1 MGKLWVTL
9 FSTFTIALLHTL
21 IPSHWLCFVVVGR
34 AQKWRMGRT
43 LSVTAA
49 AGLLHVLSTFL
60 LGVFLAGMG
69 QAFFQTRSQ
78 TLERLSGFILI
89 FLGVLY
95 LFSQFFHAGHHHEQ
109 DREVREKTA
118 FVALLLSLA
127 ISPCS
132 FSIPLLILSA
142 SSAGAGWGV
151 IFLIGLVLLVTTVGV
166 MLLLVGLTAAGVE
179 RLKFAFYDRFEK
191 LILGIV
197 LCVLGGIVFVIKD

>member
-1 MGKLWVTL
+1 MDKLSVSL

-34 AQKWRMGRT
+34 AQRWTLGRT

-69 QAFFQTRSQ
+69 QAFFQKRAQ
-78 TLERLSGFILI
+78 TLDRLSGFILI
-89 FLGVLY
+89 FLGILY
-95 LFSQFFHAGHHHEQ
+95 LISQFLHAGHHHDQ
-109 DREVREKTA
+109 DREIREKTA
-118 FVALLLSLA
+118 FTALLLSLA
-127 ISPCS
+127 VSPCS

-142 SSAGAGWGV
+142 SSAGWGV
-151 IFLIGLVLLVTTVGV
+151 ILLIGLVLLVTTVGV

-179 RLKFAFYDRFEK
+179 RLKFGFFDRFEK
-191 LILGIV
+191 LILGVV
-197 LCVLGGIVFVIKD
+197 LCVLGGLVFVIKD